1 MPSGVRIPPPAPSS
15 VAKSFMDLAMEDC
28 LWREATELLQL
39 RGIRTAGAMFAHSG
53 KPRGG
58 VDCKMQ
64 GILTDDSKSLPQ
76 HHTSTNINPAR
87 NLCNQVAQ
95 I

>member
-1 MPSGVRIPPPAPSS
+1 
-15 VAKSFMDLAMEDC
+15 MDLAMEDC
-28 LWREATELLQL
+28 SWREATELLQL

-64 GILTDDSKSLPQ
+64 GILTDDSKSLPFSLSTVEGQ
-76 HHTSTNINPAR
+76 HHTSTNIKPAR